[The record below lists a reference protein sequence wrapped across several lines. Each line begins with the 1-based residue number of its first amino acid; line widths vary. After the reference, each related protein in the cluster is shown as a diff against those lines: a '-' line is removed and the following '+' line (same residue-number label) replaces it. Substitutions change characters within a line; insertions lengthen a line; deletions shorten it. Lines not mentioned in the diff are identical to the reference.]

1 MRSSSSLR
9 LVPIFGIPDFL
20 AIGNSPKKGSNS
32 VFTQILVKDYLED
45 SISPEPIIAS
55 DAESSSRYWWNS
67 TTTAKRK
74 VVLPWNYPMDAKTA
88 DNSNQK
94 SRLSGRK
101 SVRIPSIRLTRAL
114 SSPQAGNSVPSA
126 SIPAEKKRRSYFCWC
141 CGGSE
146 SGPEGTNGPQSIVD
160 QAAQDPVIS
169 LIPADSAMRDSEK
182 PREEEARDGGQS
194 NEEERVGYDSG
205 MGSFLEN
212 LKKQNG
218 HVSSISWKT
227 I

>member
-1 MRSSSSLR
+1 M
-9 LVPIFGIPDFL
+9 
-20 AIGNSPKKGSNS
+20 
-32 VFTQILVKDYLED
+32 FTQILVKDYLED

-88 DNSNQK
+88 DHSTLK
-94 SRLSGRK
+94 PRLSARK
-101 SVRIPSIRLTRAL
+101 SVRLSSIRRTRTL
-114 SSPQAGNSVPSA
+114 SSPKIGNSIPSA
-126 SIPAEKKRRSYFCWC
+126 STPAGNERKSYGCWCCWCWC

-146 SGPEGTNGPQSIVD
+146 SGPEGTNGPQSVVD
-160 QAAQDPVIS
+160 QAVQDPVIS
-169 LIPADSAMRDSEK
+169 LIPAEDGVRDSEK
-182 PREEEARDGGQS
+182 PRVEEARDVGQS

>member
-1 MRSSSSLR
+1 M
-9 LVPIFGIPDFL
+9 
-20 AIGNSPKKGSNS
+20 
-32 VFTQILVKDYLED
+32 FTQILVKDYLED

-88 DNSNQK
+88 DHSTLK
-94 SRLSGRK
+94 PRLSARK
-101 SVRIPSIRLTRAL
+101 SVRLSSIRRTRTL
-114 SSPQAGNSVPSA
+114 SSPKIGNSIPSA
-126 SIPAEKKRRSYFCWC
+126 SIPAENERKSYGCWCCWCWC

-146 SGPEGTNGPQSIVD
+146 SGPEGTNGPQSVVD
-160 QAAQDPVIS
+160 QAVQDPVIS
-169 LIPADSAMRDSEK
+169 LIPAENGVRDSEK
-182 PREEEARDGGQS
+182 PRVEEARDVGQS